1 MSRPASN
8 GVTGN
13 WGKPSGVKKRRADD
27 DLGNE
32 QRLAKRFDLLN
43 LGKRERGCF
52 FLTRQ
57 TFWDGN
63 LKFSSTE
70 RNGKL
75 YVPVQHPPPPAR
87 QPHTNGS
94 YESESMQID
103 DTKDKVYIHSLDD
116 ELAEMESDEEKLVF
130 LPDIEKK
137 LGMMGKIPK
146 SVLLGE
152 AHPSTGSEMVLYS
165 VPSSL
170 SVPEEQDKVRKAIV
184 ESRARAREKQLHGA
198 EAEAAPAR
206 HVDGGER
213 NGKPNGENDLKNVA
227 ADQVIGVVEDEDAMD
242 LG

>member
-1 MSRPASN
+1 MSRSASH

-13 WGKPSGVKKRRADD
+13 WGKPSGVKKRKADD

-43 LGKRERGCF
+43 LGKTDL
-52 FLTRQ
+52 LTQ
-57 TFWDGN
+57 KPLGQN
-63 LKFSSTE
+63 LMRSTE
-70 RNGKL
+70 QNGKL
-75 YVPVQHPPPPAR
+75 YLPVQHTPPAR
-87 QPHTNGS
+87 TDGNN
-94 YESESMQID
+94 ESESMQLD
-103 DTKDKVYIHSLDD
+103 DTKDKVYIHNLDD
-116 ELAEMESDEEKLVF
+116 ELADIESEEEKLVF
-130 LPDIEKK
+130 LPDIDKK

-152 AHPSTGSEMVLYS
+152 GHPSTGNEMVLYS

-170 SVPEEQDKVRKAIV
+170 SVPEEQDKVRKAII

-198 EAEAAPAR
+198 EAEAAPAT

-213 NGKPNGENDLKNVA
+213 NGKPNGVINMGHVA
-227 ADQVIGVVEDEDAMD
+227 ADQVMGMEEDEDAMD